1 MPDVVVDDRCFD
13 YGAFNRKIKLKNG
26 TKLFPTKGK
35 PDIIDVKQGYTDLD
49 CYFLAAII
57 AVLKHNPE
65 KIIDCFP
72 DYKGLSEE
80 EVYAKF
86 NSDKTIKIRFFK
98 VKIIGD
104 TYFPNGIIDIVVD
117 KTALRKKGV
126 AWVRLLEKAYSI
138 YKTKKCD
145 GYGKE
150 IPDKEFADKKIKSRI
165 IDGIYGGDS
174 GSVIVTLTGKKSH
187 TEYLGTNRERSKFK
201 KFDKYSAE
209 AIALYNRIERY
220 LNSGKAVTASAN
232 RGRTLYNK
240 GLFFQHVY
248 AVIGTEEKAGYKY
261 FILKN
266 PYANRSREYSVD
278 SKGNYHSRTAIP
290 KEEENKGI
298 SLIEVN
304 DFLRNFGDIEVEDD

>member
-1 MPDVVVDDRCFD
+1 MPGVEVKDRRFD
-13 YGAFNRKIKLKNG
+13 YGAFNRKTKLKNG

-57 AVLKHNPE
+57 AVLKQNPE
-65 KIIDCFP
+65 KIMNCFP

-86 NSDKTIKIRFFK
+86 NSDPTIRIRFFK
-98 VKIIGD
+98 VKIVGNM
-104 TYFPNGIIDIVVD
+104 YVPNGTVDIIVD
-117 KTALRKKGV
+117 KTVLRKKGA
-126 AWVRLLEKAYSI
+126 AWVRFLEKAYSI
-138 YKTKKCD
+138 YKAKKCD
-145 GYGKE
+145 GYGEE

-201 KFDKYSAE
+201 KFDKYSEE
-209 AIALYNRIERY
+209 AIALYDRIERY
-220 LNSGKAVTASAN
+220 LRKGKAVTASAN
-232 RGRTLYNK
+232 RGSTLYK
-240 GLFFQHVY
+240 RGLFFQHVY

-261 FILKN
+261 VTVQN
-266 PYANRSREYSVD
+266 PYANRSREYSTD
-278 SKGNYHSRTAIP
+278 SKGNHHSITVIP
-290 KEEENKGI
+290 KEKDKRGRSNVE
-298 SLIEVN
+298 LN
-304 DFLRNFGDIEVEDD
+304 DFCRNFEDIEVEDD